1 MNLDIALTL
10 LYSALAAAVI
20 AAMASKRIF
29 LISPFFFAYVC
40 FELVST
46 LACLAVYQ
54 FTGLSTAY
62 WFSFLAWLAG
72 NCLLYF
78 CTLAEIGKNLLC
90 SNGKSLPRW
99 PLAVLLFAGAS
110 VLVLAVARWTDAPG
124 RSALSNLC
132 FVGLRANGALEFA
145 GFLALVSWSNFR
157 KLHWPQ
163 RELHIATGC
172 GFLTFASFLVS
183 ILMFQWNTG
192 PVYYGIYEAGQA
204 AELIVLAYWLRYFWI
219 VDRGLPAR
227 RRMSAQ
233 PENQNA
239 RDDREPTQYFKS
251 I

>member
-1 MNLDIALTL
+1 MNLDIALSL
-10 LYSALAAAVI
+10 IYIGLSAAVV

-29 LISPFFFAYVC
+29 LISPYFFSFLC
-40 FELVST
+40 FEFLSAVVG
-46 LACLAVYQ
+46 LAVYDY
-54 FTGLSTAY
+54 TGLSIWY
-62 WFSFLAWLAG
+62 WCFFLAWLAG
-72 NCLLYF
+72 NSLLYF

-99 PLAVLLFAGAS
+99 PLAVFLFAGAS

-145 GFLALVSWSNFR
+145 GFLALVSWSSFR

-183 ILMFQWNTG
+183 ILLFQWNTG
-192 PVYYGIYEAGQA
+192 PVYYGIYEAGQG
-204 AELIVLAYWLRYFWI
+204 AELMVLAYWLRYFWI

-227 RRMSAQ
+227 RHFNAQ
-233 PENQNA
+233 SEGPSGRNE
-239 RDDREPTQYFKS
+239 REPTQYLKS
-251 I
+251 V